1 MKVTMVHM
9 KSGIHNKDFK
19 LYDNFI
25 KFLQKHFPLK
35 ENITVILTGEKIGKM
50 TTGKRDS
57 KSRLFILSKGR
68 LNRDILR
75 TIAHEWVHEYQ
86 MKILNRKKGPN
97 IGGQNEDEANSLS
110 GSLVKKFEK
119 LNPDLEKSIY
129 S

>member
-1 MKVTMVHM
+1 M